1 MLNILIHVFKKGRVL
16 SHLSWQNFFFP
27 PFVLYVKAETHHPT
41 HTYLVRA
48 FWSSQRWNSLKT
60 NWYHLQWHTN
70 TQTRTHPRCV
80 STFKYVYEH
89 TTTHTLTH
97 VFKVHWVNVSLVFRL
112 SPFSSAF
119 SSQTAPPSGLLS
131 PCPWTGPAV
140 WHASCEHIKTRWR
153 RTLEW
158 INSQS
163 LAQLISM
170 MTERCSYLRL
180 SWSFFRGM

>member
-16 SHLSWQNFFFP
+16 SHLSWQNFFFSP
-27 PFVLYVKAETHHPT
+27 ICSVCQGRDASSNTHILSQSLVELAKMEQFKNKLVSPSMKHKHT
-41 HTYLVRA
+41 H
-48 FWSSQRWNSLKT
+48 
-60 NWYHLQWHTN
+60 
-70 TQTRTHPRCV
+70 THPRCV

-97 VFKVHWVNVSLVFRL
+97 LFKVHWVNVSLVFRL